1 MQKGE
6 QRIGNAVLLIKQAVY
21 MKEVDV
27 SAYTLRRFVHI
38 LQVAE
43 YVSVSCLIRFSET
56 DLGIYPY
63 FSVFSPDREHLL
75 ISFKI

>member
-1 MQKGE
+1 M
-6 QRIGNAVLLIKQAVY
+6 LIKQTVY

-27 SAYTLRRFVHI
+27 SASVFRRFVHV
-38 LQVAE
+38 LQITE
-43 YVSVSCLIRFSET
+43 YVSVSFFIRFSET

-63 FSVFSPDREHLL
+63 FSVFSLDREHLL